1 MTAQLAFDL
10 TLPTGPG
17 TVVQRA
23 VVFTALG
30 GPHAGQLVYTAEDD
44 MTPPGWLDWYAT
56 KYLPAECNARVMVRT
71 VTCGEWEDA

>member
-10 TLPTGPG
+10 TLPAGPG

-30 GPHAGQLVYTAEDD
+30 GPHKGQQVYTTEDEH
-44 MTPPGWLDWYAT
+44 TPEGWLDWYAT
-56 KYLPAECNARVMVRT
+56 KYLPPECDARVMSRT
-71 VTCGEWEDA
+71 VTCSEWEDV